1 MADIVYD
8 KVEVKNFCVIIR
20 SFYGSVETQEV
31 LDSFLHMKDSLIC
44 KNVIGIVTDFETAK
58 LNFRLPDI
66 QKVIKY
72 INSEPMYEHIKL
84 AIIVDTPGKT
94 VFPIMAQTLLKNAKL
109 KPFTTLKA
117 AMQWICN

>member
-1 MADIVYD
+1 MAQVVYD
-8 KVEVKNFCVIIR
+8 KVEIRNSCVIIR
-20 SFYGSVETQEV
+20 RFYGSVEIHEV

-66 QKVIKY
+66 QKVIKH

-84 AIIVDTPGKT
+84 AIVVDTPGKT
-94 VFPIMAQTLLKNAKL
+94 VFPIMAQTFLKNAKL
-109 KPFTTLKA
+109 KPFTTLKG